1 MLDYKVETLHN
12 LEKELDKVVIEYN
25 YYVFTRRD
33 LVIERA
39 QTDDDTIR
47 YDEIRREIMK
57 LDFKIYRCQEQIR
70 DLTREVITLREEI
83 YAKWQTFLIYDKG
96 GHKASFIM
104 KKIRRH
110 SLLTFQ
116 IYNHQMK

>member
-1 MLDYKVETLHN
+1 MTKRKRRHQQMLDYKVETLHN

-25 YYVFTRRD
+25 YYVFTRSD

-70 DLTREVITLREEI
+70 DLTREVRTLREEI
-83 YAKWQTFLIYDKG
+83 YAK
-96 GHKASFIM
+96 
-104 KKIRRH
+104 
-110 SLLTFQ
+110 
-116 IYNHQMK
+116 